1 MIGDLMKHVL
11 LIVALVLV
19 VAACNLTNKFKKTE
33 SSNSNSSST
42 SSSGNPS
49 KIGDDPVEQPAP
61 TAAQTAALANGQSV
75 KWDQQGITWT
85 LPANWKK
92 QSVTNDLFNY
102 GSGDGAFLIV
112 SISPMAPDFPT
123 DISLKA
129 FHEGAK
135 VRQKNGQVD
144 ELKWLEL
151 DGVRGVQFRESK
163 PQMADDIRRLQWM
176 TYRKFAGQ
184 TQLVNFILSGRG
196 DNFTKHQDE
205 LYAILFST
213 KLVH

>member
-1 MIGDLMKHVL
+1 MKHVP
-11 LIVALVLV
+11 LIVAMVLV
-19 VAACNLTNKFKKTE
+19 VAACSLTNKFKKTD
-33 SSNSNSSST
+33 SSNSNSNSSST

-112 SISPMAPDFPT
+112 SISAMAPDFPT

-129 FHEGAK
+129 SHEAAK
-135 VRQKNGQVD
+135 VREKNGQVD

-151 DGVRGVQFRESK
+151 DSVRGVEFRESK
-163 PQMADDIRRLQWM
+163 PQMAGDIRRLQWM

-184 TQLVNFILSGRG
+184 TQLVNFILSGSG
-196 DNFTKHQDE
+196 DKFTKHEDE

>member
-1 MIGDLMKHVL
+1 MKNVP

-19 VAACNLTNKFKKTE
+19 VAACNLTDKFKKTG

-49 KIGDDPVEQPAP
+49 KIGDDPVEQPNP
-61 TAAQTAALANGQSV
+61 TAAQTAALANGQTV

-92 QSVTNDLFNY
+92 QDVRNESFSY
-102 GSGDGAFLIV
+102 GGDGAFLTVAISTMPQMEDLTDV
-112 SISPMAPDFPT
+112 SI
-123 DISLKA
+123 KA
-129 FHEGAK
+129 MYEAAK
-135 VRQKNGQVD
+135 TNQKIGKYD
-144 ELKWLEL
+144 EVKWLEL
-151 DGVRGVQFRESK
+151 DGVRGVGFRESK
-163 PQMADDIRRLQWM
+163 QEMAGDIRRLEWQA
-176 TYRKFAGQ
+176 YRKFAGN
-184 TQLVNFILSGRG
+184 TELVTLILSTDSGK
-196 DNFTKHQDE
+196 FPAHQDE

>member
-1 MIGDLMKHVL
+1 MIGDLMKHVPL
-11 LIVALVLV
+11 VVLMVLI
-19 VAACNLTNKFKKTE
+19 VAACNLTNKFKKTDAT
-33 SSNSNSSST
+33 NSNSSST

-61 TAAQTAALANGQSV
+61 TAAQTAALANGQDV

-85 LPANWKK
+85 LPAGWKK
-92 QSVTNDLFNY
+92 QNVSTEMFNY

-112 SISPMAPDFPT
+112 NISTLAPDFPS
-123 DISLKA
+123 DMALRA
-129 FHEGAK
+129 AHEGQK
-135 VRQKNGQVD
+135 VSQKNGKID
-144 ELKWLEL
+144 EVKYLQL
-151 DGVRGVQFRESK
+151 DGLTGVQFRESK
-163 PQMADDIRRLQWM
+163 PEMADDIRRLQWLA
-176 TYRKFAGQ
+176 YRKYAGQ
-184 TQLVNFILSGRG
+184 TQLLTFVLSGRG